1 LRDRDTFRVMSLERW
16 ETASVRPEN
25 LFEFA
30 QSHASSLWGLDS
42 ADPYES
48 LMLRRY
54 FIVRE
59 ALVWEL
65 LNSPEHASTLRS
77 LIGAWNVK
85 YLVTPKSAHPN
96 DWVKVYESAR
106 AITWRNPSVLPR
118 AFLVGNIVPERIQER
133 EEWVDLAR
141 RRQGRYADM
150 VRDWQTRVAE
160 SEIVD
165 NILADS
171 VNYATTAVVAGEELP
186 RVEPLGAGATV
197 LSSKAENNEMRFA
210 VVTERPAFLVVA
222 NNDYP
227 GWSAKVNGNDT
238 PVRRTN
244 WVMSGVFVPAGR
256 SDVVL
261 RFRTPGLNRG
271 MAVSALALIL
281 VLLALAWQS
290 RGAKMRPHVREGYV
304 S

>member
-1 LRDRDTFRVMSLERW
+1 
-16 ETASVRPEN
+16 
-25 LFEFA
+25 
-30 QSHASSLWGLDS
+30 
-42 ADPYES
+42 
-48 LMLRRY
+48 MLRRY

-65 LNSPEHASTLRS
+65 LNSPEHASKLRS
-77 LIGAWNVK
+77 LIGAWNIK

-96 DWVKVYESAR
+96 DWVKVHESAR
-106 AITWRNPSVLPR
+106 AITWRNPSALPR
-118 AFLVGNIVPERIQER
+118 AFLVGNIVTERIQER

-171 VNYATTAVVAGEELP
+171 VDYATTAVVAGEQLPGVEL
-186 RVEPLGAGATV
+186 LSAGAAV
-197 LSSKAENNEMRFA
+197 LSSKAENDQMRFA
-210 VVTERPAFLVVA
+210 VSTERPAFLVVA

-227 GWSAKVNGNDT
+227 GWSAKVNGRDT

-256 SDVVL
+256 SAVVFQ
-261 RFRTPGLNRG
+261 FRTPGLNRG
-271 MAVSALALIL
+271 IAVSAFTLVL

-290 RGAKMRPHVREGYV
+290 RAAKVQTHAKEGYV
-304 S
+304 G